1 MKSGQSLCAAI
12 DDAGAPT
19 EYAAIDPRTR
29 AVVGSRYCEMVIC
42 DVLDMVSVRLGTNG
56 ITSGNV

>member
-1 MKSGQSLCAAI
+1 MMRSGQSLARARH
-12 DDAGAPT
+12 
-19 EYAAIDPRTR
+19 ESAAIDPRTQ
-29 AVVGSRYCEMVIC
+29 AVVASRYCEIVIC

>member
-1 MKSGQSLCAAI
+1 MMKSGQSLARARQ
-12 DDAGAPT
+12 PNT
-19 EYAAIDPRTR
+19 HAAIDPRTR
-29 AVVGSRYCEMVIC
+29 AVVGSRYCEIVIC